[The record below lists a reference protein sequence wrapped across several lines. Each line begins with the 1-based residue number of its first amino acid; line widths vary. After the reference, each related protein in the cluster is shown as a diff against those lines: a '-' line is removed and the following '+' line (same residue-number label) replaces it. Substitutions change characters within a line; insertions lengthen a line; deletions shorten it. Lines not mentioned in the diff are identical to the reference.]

1 MTLTSGMTTYKTFAF
16 VEVREE
22 VSEAESRNVFDIVKR
37 AFQVNVTDE
46 ITTPERFIVSQ
57 KNAILLDKLSDVDLF
72 KLPPVCKES
81 AQNILRQDYEAYPE
95 TCSNE
100 ICKVEAR

>member
-22 VSEAESRNVFDIVKR
+22 VSEAESRNVFHNVKR

-46 ITTPERFIVSQ
+46 IAKPERFIVSQ
-57 KNAILLDKLSDVDLF
+57 
-72 KLPPVCKES
+72 
-81 AQNILRQDYEAYPE
+81 
-95 TCSNE
+95 
-100 ICKVEAR
+100 